1 MYVVDEIAFATFE
14 IMMSLLEFS
23 ILRYSQLHSPKV
35 FIIFATE
42 DAPPMCYMCV
52 HRIYPCLV

>member
-1 MYVVDEIAFATFE
+1 MYVADEIAFATFE

-23 ILRYSQLHSPKV
+23 ILKYSQLHSPKV
-35 FIIFATE
+35 FTISTTK
-42 DAPPMCYMCV
+42 DAPPMSYMFV